1 MVTMAKEENIQMEAE
16 AKVHPVSF
24 YLEPGFGAPRSG
36 QCPLWSQH
44 LPMLEEGKQ
53 GREPCRGV
61 DGVPRP
67 HSPAQS
73 LPWMSWPQAAGRAAV
88 MCSGQTRTAGLS
100 PALGN

>member
-1 MVTMAKEENIQMEAE
+1 MVTMAKEENIQMKAG

-24 YLEPGFGAPRSG
+24 YLSLVSGPPGAGSVLSGANTSLCLRRASRAGSPAEG
-36 QCPLWSQH
+36 WLVCPGLTA
-44 LPMLEEGKQ
+44 
-53 GREPCRGV
+53 
-61 DGVPRP
+61 
-67 HSPAQS
+67 PAQS